1 MWCWTDH
8 FPTGGRGR
16 DVSLGVIIPIG
27 TLFVGATGVVWGV
40 WQNISGLRAKKAA
53 QRALARN
60 AELKETLQEISFSLG
75 TEQLGKPEMT
85 SVAKLLRE
93 TLEKSGLTKNE
104 LHLIDQGLNQSNK
117 AGERRYI
124 EELVNTRH

>member
-1 MWCWTDH
+1 
-8 FPTGGRGR
+8 
-16 DVSLGVIIPIG
+16 VIIPIG

>member
-75 TEQLGKPEMT
+75 TEQFGKEMT

-124 EELVNTRH
+124 EELVNTPH